1 VKTRVYLLNQE
12 LNKSRPDSVKI
23 QLNIA
28 ELNTSYTNLI
38 IQINEKFEKDA
49 IDLQRVDDEK
59 KELKKQKRFLDSVYQ
74 AELQDQSN

>member
-1 VKTRVYLLNQE
+1 VYLLNQE